1 MISKEIIME
10 KIMKRKIFSLRNCR
24 LSLFVFFLIQSVVIS
39 NLAAVDSTPESPVV
53 TTQSPKTPSD
63 AKGKDSKAVTEH
75 NTTAKKDLVDH
86 NLEDLSFSTVGKW
99 FRSITSKHFKIELLE
114 SWSLFYVFIGVLLT
128 LIIARLLRWFIES
141 HLIKLASKTSTELDD
156 IACLAIGRPLS
167 LFIFSIGFFI
177 STGPLIT
184 LMSPILKHI
193 FIRIC
198 LALAAGA
205 IAWALYRLTA
215 VIDHLLTTLAAST
228 ENNIDDLVVAIVRKA
243 LKITIV
249 LVSVLFI
256 GQNILEL
263 NITTLLAGAGVMGL
277 AIAFA
282 AQDTIANFFGSIMII
297 LDQPFKVDE
306 RVKLGSYN
314 GTIESVGFRSTRIRT
329 LDGNLV
335 TIPNKLVANEAAENI
350 GRRPYIKQTSNFTLV
365 YDTPAD
371 RMERAIEILHEI
383 LDDHEGQNAEKPP
396 RIYFNAFNDWA
407 LNIMVI
413 VWYHPG
419 DYFAFQE
426 WNHKTNL
433 EILRRFNA
441 EGLEF
446 AFPTNTTYL
455 AHDANRKLSIVV
467 DKNEVS

>member
-1 MISKEIIME
+1 M
-10 KIMKRKIFSLRNCR
+10 
-24 LSLFVFFLIQSVVIS
+24 
-39 NLAAVDSTPESPVV
+39 
-53 TTQSPKTPSD
+53 
-63 AKGKDSKAVTEH
+63 
-75 NTTAKKDLVDH
+75 
-86 NLEDLSFSTVGKW
+86 
-99 FRSITSKHFKIELLE
+99 
-114 SWSLFYVFIGVLLT
+114 FIGVLLT
-128 LIIARLLRWFIES
+128 LIAARLSRWFIES

-156 IACLAIGRPLS
+156 IACAAIGRPIS
-167 LFIFSIGFFI
+167 LFIFSIGLFV
-177 STGPLIT
+177 STGPLIS
-184 LMSPILKHI
+184 LMSPMLKHI
-193 FIRIC
+193 FIRLC

-205 IAWALYRLTA
+205 VAWALYRLTA
-215 VIDHLLTTLAAST
+215 VIDHLLTKLAAST
-228 ENNIDDLVVAIVRKA
+228 KNNIDDLVVAIVRKA

-297 LDQPFKVDE
+297 LDQPFKAGE
-306 RVKLGSYN
+306 RVKLGQYN
-314 GTIESVGFRSTRIRT
+314 GTIESVGFRSTRLRT
-329 LDGNLV
+329 LDGNLI
-335 TIPNKLVANEAAENI
+335 TIPNKVVANEAAENI
-350 GRRPYIKQTSNFTLV
+350 ARRPYIKQTSNFTLV

-383 LDDHEGQNAEKPP
+383 LDDHEGQDAEKPP